1 MFRSTVFIMLG
12 IFCFCTYSFAQEYSH
27 GPRQKGEVILDEL
40 LMGKNSF
47 FATVG
52 SGGCTG
58 KGSFRLDVKKEEGVT
73 AQAPHYVLT
82 INRVTLDEC
91 KAIVEGGIL
100 IFWDLEKDLGLK
112 GPFTFSVRNKVYSGF
127 HPFASDGPDDS
138 LIAVVKKHL
147 GARGAQSKGTETR

>member
-1 MFRSTVFIMLG
+1 MFRSTVFIILG
-12 IFCFCTYSFAQEYSH
+12 LFCFCTYSFAQEYSH

-47 FATVG
+47 FVTVG
-52 SGGCTG
+52 SGGCTN
-58 KGSFRLDVKKEEGVT
+58 KGSFRLDVRKEEGVT

-82 INRVTLDEC
+82 VNRIALDEC

-100 IFWDLEKDLGLK
+100 LSWDLEKDLGLK

-127 HPFASDGPDDS
+127 HPFASDDDDS
-138 LIAVVKKHL
+138 LVSVIRKHRKAESN
-147 GARGAQSKGTETR
+147 GGKSP